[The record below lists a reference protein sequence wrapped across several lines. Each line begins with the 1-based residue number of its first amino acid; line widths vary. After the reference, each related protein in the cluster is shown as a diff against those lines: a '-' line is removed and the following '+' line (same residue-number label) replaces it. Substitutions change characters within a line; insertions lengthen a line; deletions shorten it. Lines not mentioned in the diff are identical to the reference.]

1 MFTPSF
7 TPRGKHSLQ
16 FRRMEGQ
23 TENFIPGDNCTS
35 RGQSSLLGDN
45 YAPGGVNFDPRVE
58 VKNGP
63 LDWMDFK
70 IERVNHRKKFR
81 SFSNMDCW
89 TRVLKVRRSRKMKLK
104 LELESDG
111 SQNELQ
117 SCVSLKTF
125 VGTYF
130 SPILHCTYLCTF
142 WAKKM
147 NGVQQRRGI
156 FIEQNDV
163 YWKLGCPP
171 THVRTSSNFGRWRF
185 ETKQNLGNCSDD
197 ISHTNKHV
205 NETQFSFFFYLHA
218 YVSIYICIYIH
229 VYLHT
234 CVFTYKCIY
243 MYINIHLLTYV

>member
-89 TRVLKVRRSRKMKLK
+89 TRVLKVRRSRKMKMKLK
-104 LELESDG
+104 LESEG

-142 WAKKM
+142 WAEKNEWGPTKKRHFYWAKRCLLKTWLSTYPRTYILKLWTM
-147 NGVQQRRGI
+147 KIRNKT
-156 FIEQNDV
+156 EP
-163 YWKLGCPP
+163 WKL
-171 THVRTSSNFGRWRF
+171 FGRH
-185 ETKQNLGNCSDD
+185 
-197 ISHTNKHV
+197 IP
-205 NETQFSFFFYLHA
+205 Y
-218 YVSIYICIYIH
+218 
-229 VYLHT
+229 
-234 CVFTYKCIY
+234 
-243 MYINIHLLTYV
+243 